1 MSFSVR
7 SLFCYAVLCV
17 LSIFTIISLEN
28 RELVAVL
35 LLSSG
40 CPVAVIKTLSE
51 STNDALYYILQ
62 HATIESAI
70 EIFAAQCCPDREIY
84 TSSMMFVCQ

>member
-1 MSFSVR
+1 MHFSAR

-17 LSIFTIISLEN
+17 LYIFTIISLEK

-40 CPVAVIKTLSE
+40 CHVVVIIICLFPTMPIVGLQSLC
-51 STNDALYYILQ
+51 DCGILG
-62 HATIESAI
+62 HTHLL
-70 EIFAAQCCPDREIY
+70 FFTRCCE
-84 TSSMMFVCQ
+84 